1 MRPHIPSFAVC
12 LIASALLVACTQ
24 RIAPPCPPQNK
35 LIDHARIT
43 QFRDGPGRDITDIDF
58 KAVMADPVGQC
69 IYPDDEDRMIISLQV
84 VFDIERGPTARTQ
97 TEDVPYYVAIV
108 TKDQKI
114 IRKESFLAQLTY
126 PERASRMRFIDGF
139 VDIEIPLSE
148 NLRPNM
154 IEVKTG
160 FQLTEE
166 QLQYNRASIAR

>member
-1 MRPHIPSFAVC
+1 MRPMLPKFVLC
-12 LIASALLVACTQ
+12 LGGMILLAACTQ

-58 KAVMADPVGQC
+58 KAVMLDPVGQC
-69 IYPDDEDRMIISLQV
+69 VYPDEKDRMIISLQV
-84 VFDIERGPTARTQ
+84 VFDIERGPTATTQ

-108 TKDQKI
+108 TRDQQI
-114 IRKESFLAQLTY
+114 IRKQSFVAQLTY

-148 NLRPNM
+148 SLRPNM

-160 FQLTEE
+160 FQLSEE
-166 QLQYNRASIAR
+166 QLLYNRASIAR